1 MNDQIDIT
9 DRTFDFAVRIVKLSQ
24 VLDESPGTNRTLA
37 NQLLRAGTSIG
48 TNVEEAQAAQS
59 RKDFISKM
67 SISSKEAR
75 ETFYWLRILIAS
87 NIMPEQKLT
96 QLKTEA
102 NEIVAI
108 ITTIVKNASKNLANQ

>member
-1 MNDQIDIT
+1 MNDPIDIT
-9 DRTFDFAVRIVKLSQ
+9 ERTFNLAVRIVKQCQ
-24 VLDESPGTNRTLA
+24 VLDQSLGTNRTLS

-48 TNVEEAQAAQS
+48 ANVEEAQAAQS

-87 NIMPEQKLT
+87 DIMSEQKLT
-96 QLKTEA
+96 PLKTEA
-102 NEIVAI
+102 NEIISI
-108 ITTIVKNASKNLANQ
+108 ITTIVKNAAANLANQ

>member
-1 MNDQIDIT
+1 MTDSLNIT
-9 DRTFDFAVRIVKLSQ
+9 DRTFDFSVRIVKLSQ
-24 VLDESPGTNRTLA
+24 VLDESPGTHRTLA

-48 TNVEEAQAAQS
+48 ANVEEAQAAQS

-75 ETFYWLRILIAS
+75 ETLYWIRLLIAS
-87 NIMPEQKLT
+87 DIMSEKKLT
-96 QLKTEA
+96 SLKTEA

-108 ITTIVKNASKNLANQ
+108 ITTIVKNSAQNMASQ